1 MEWIK
6 NWWSGKSP
14 KKPPGFGKGGQV
26 EAQLLAMT
34 RDKTINTVPIGSNAA
49 TKAARASHV
58 TSAKDPNKGFETKR
72 GFVKK
77 TRVRIPYGEE
87 GWNKDN
93 LEREKIARAKKKTRK
108 KKHTAKK
115 SSASAPT
122 SYPSTMMANPPDR
135 RPRELNPQTGE
146 WEKMGGK
153 RRKSRRKRRRK
164 RRRSRRGGKWCK
176 CSDLEKICEKREKR
190 KAREKRSEASAL
202 RFDERKLKRK
212 MEEMK
217 RAMSPDAL
225 AISDGTMTYVRPPK
239 SPPRT
244 SRKLRRSYSNSAL
257 VAGGRRRKT
266 RRRRKRRRTRRKRR
280 RRRTRRK
287 RGGAPKW
294 LDGVDKEYIFKE
306 GGTWFLLRDKK
317 AKKSDRPANTYP
329 HLHGGPNW
337 LNCTFVKGDRDEIW
351 LVDMEGYKKGSLH
364 NLEKNIADKGPK
376 PLHLNAAARVEWKK
390 VVTNMKDLGAGGGGG
405 GSGVRSSSP
414 RHRGGPAPKSFK
426 PVTHGE
432 ILGKKA
438 RTTTPPNEG
447 TSAEYQLRQQAVH
460 QKAAA
465 AKKKEEDDM
474 ALAIKLSKQ
483 RISPASVRANVRA
496 ELIKRGWNAEAAKW
510 AVARSSTVDGCEK
523 ELWKDWRKPD
533 DPFGEANMK
542 KEREEARLADERQ
555 RPSKSRFAFAAS
567 DPEPAAA
574 AAAAPVAPKT
584 VVKIDKKKTTD
595 LHSLLGEGFFK

>member
-1 MEWIK
+1 MRRTRK
-6 NWWSGKSP
+6 RRR
-14 KKPPGFGKGGQV
+14 KGGGPLGFLQQSV
-26 EAQLLAMT
+26 KAIKKFAGIPEKTPTITPEQERTLQRMT
-34 RDKTINTVPIGSNAA
+34 RQ
-49 TKAARASHV
+49 
-58 TSAKDPNKGFETKR
+58 SAPQMSQATKR
-72 GFVKK
+72 G
-77 TRVRIPYGEE
+77 R
-87 GWNKDN
+87 
-93 LEREKIARAKKKTRK
+93 RK
-108 KKHTAKK
+108 ATK
-115 SSASAPT
+115 SKSAPT
-122 SYPSTMMANPPDR
+122 PVKPNETRHFAGYTDSKGQYVARGLRSRIPVGEPGWEDFRLKGGR
-135 RPRELNPQTGE
+135 RRSSL
-146 WEKMGGK
+146 
-153 RRKSRRKRRRK
+153 RRKRRRK

-438 RTTTPPNEG
+438 RTITPPTPFIQEQLKMQRE
-447 TSAEYQLRQQAVH
+447 AE
-460 QKAAA
+460 KAAA

-483 RISPASVRANVRA
+483 RISPASVRA
-496 ELIKRGWNAEAAKW
+496 ELIKRGWNAEDAKW

-555 RPSKSRFAFAAS
+555 HPSKSRFSFAAS

-574 AAAAPVAPKT
+574 AAPAAPKT
-584 VVKIDKKKTTD
+584 AMKIDKKKTTD
-595 LHSLLGEGFFK
+595 LHSFLGEGFFK